1 MDSQCLMYGKSSV
14 NSCSM
19 KKLFYWMIHL
29 AKWIK
34 EAKGLRQGPSHLEV
48 GEFAAVGG
56 MEEDECWP

>member
-1 MDSQCLMYGKSSV
+1 
-14 NSCSM
+14 M

-56 MEEDECWP
+56 WRRMSVGLEWE